1 LVMPN
6 EKTAKQIVDLRL
18 QRQRE
23 RDEAKR
29 SKVMLDDIFS
39 KIKEGE
45 IKDLNI
51 ILKADVQGSLEALKA
66 SLQKLT
72 NQEVKVN
79 IIHDGVGGINES
91 DVLLALASKAII
103 SVLM

>member
-1 LVMPN
+1 MPN

-51 ILKADVQGSLEALKA
+51 I
-66 SLQKLT
+66 
-72 NQEVKVN
+72 
-79 IIHDGVGGINES
+79 
-91 DVLLALASKAII
+91 
-103 SVLM
+103 